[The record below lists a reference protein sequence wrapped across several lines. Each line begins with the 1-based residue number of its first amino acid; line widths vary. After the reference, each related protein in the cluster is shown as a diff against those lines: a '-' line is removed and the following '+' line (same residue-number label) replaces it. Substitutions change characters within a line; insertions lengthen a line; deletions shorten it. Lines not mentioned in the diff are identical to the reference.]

1 MDSIGWENVM
11 WCQDFPHQE
20 SEWPHSRE
28 ALRRALSDCSQ
39 EHVQRITHGNAK
51 GFFRL
56 GS

>member
-1 MDSIGWENVM
+1 M

-28 ALRRALSDCSQ
+28 ALRIALSDCSQ
-39 EHVQRITHGNAK
+39 EHVQPITHGNAK